1 MVQQQN
7 AQSALQSFGARR
19 WNIIE
24 LTFHNLDTTKAN
36 KAMKSMDL

>member
-19 WNIIE
+19 WNNIE
-24 LTFHNLDTTKAN
+24 FHNLDTTKAN